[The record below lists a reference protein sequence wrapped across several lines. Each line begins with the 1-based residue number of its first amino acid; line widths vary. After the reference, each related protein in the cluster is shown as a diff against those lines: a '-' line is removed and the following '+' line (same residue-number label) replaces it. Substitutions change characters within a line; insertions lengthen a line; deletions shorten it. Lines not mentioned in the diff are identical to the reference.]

1 LSRRVR
7 FRMEIR
13 QKYRLRVETCIGT
26 IIDVHKRIEFAC
38 ENGKILNQFV
48 ALRKAVMQMDMTH
61 VSEEDV
67 AMVEQATNALL
78 GEYKPAFQKGAQ
90 GPIYER
96 SRH

>member
-1 LSRRVR
+1 
-7 FRMEIR
+7 MEIR

-26 IIDVHKRIEFAC
+26 IIDVHKRIEVAC
-38 ENGKILNQFV
+38 ENEKILTQFE

-78 GEYKPAFQKGAQ
+78 CEYKPVFQKGAQ
-90 GPIYER
+90 GPIYEH